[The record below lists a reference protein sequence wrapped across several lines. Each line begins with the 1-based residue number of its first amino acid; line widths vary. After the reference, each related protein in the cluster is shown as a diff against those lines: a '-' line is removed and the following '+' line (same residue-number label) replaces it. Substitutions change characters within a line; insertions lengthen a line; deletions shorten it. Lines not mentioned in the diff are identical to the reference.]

1 MRNLFVVLTVAA
13 FGLAALP
20 ADALTVK
27 KGAEKVAAEGK
38 GQESRQGGTRG
49 KGQEGRSPQ
58 KGPKVARSVLSSAG

>member
-27 KGAEKVAAEGK
+27 KGAEKVAAKGK
-38 GQESRQGGTRG
+38 AKKAG
-49 KGQEGRSPQ
+49 
-58 KGPKVARSVLSSAG
+58 KVAPAEKGKKGEAPKKDQK